1 MTKGSTNDLQTKHW
15 SQHVSQE
22 RAAAP
27 KKFSRPK
34 KITLAAP
41 LIFPESLSLTPEFLG
56 QIISGHIEVTGTVP
70 VDWGYVWPVP
80 ELYQPMTESGG
91 KLYGIWFGFDTMEE
105 ALAVQ
110 SKFDAIG
117 SNVDVWTDAE
127 EQSLRRYLEQTEGNA
142 CPFYKTGESSEA
154 IYWSCRTQIP
164 EGVSIH

>member
-1 MTKGSTNDLQTKHW
+1 MTKGSTNDLQTKDW

-56 QIISGHIEVTGTVP
+56 QIISGYIEVTGTVP

-105 ALAVQ
+105 ALAVK
-110 SKFDAIG
+110 SKFDAIDP
-117 SNVDVWTDAE
+117 NVDVWTDAE
-127 EQSLRRYLEQTEGNA
+127 EQSLRRYLEEEGGKA
-142 CPFYKTGESSEA
+142 CPFDKTGQSSEA
-154 IYWSCRTQIP
+154 IYWSYRTQFRD
-164 EGVSIH
+164 GVSVH